1 MPPPVPPLA
10 STLALPNSPT
20 CSPST
25 WISPPLP
32 APVADVTLPAD
43 STVWP
48 LALSTILPFSPTTAL
63 FALSTPRWLTS
74 APAMPMLPPWA
85 MICPRFSAW
94 SAGADTSTRSCG
106 LPGSASC
113 TLRPAARITSPF
125 GAVMMPVFS
134 TLGAISS
141 TCPPLPPLMTP
152 ALLTPPAVAPAVKA
166 RLPDRKSSF
175 DKPRLDATRPF
186 TSTFAPWPKT
196 MPFGLIR
203 NTLPFDSRL
212 PRILLGSCPVMRL
225 STALLPFCW
234 MKRVISPAWM
244 EKLCQLMMVLGVFVI
259 EKMLPC

>member
-1 MPPPVPPLA
+1 M
-10 STLALPNSPT
+10 AL
-20 CSPST
+20 
-25 WISPPLP
+25 
-32 APVADVTLPAD
+32 VTLPA
-43 STVWP
+43 SSSALP
-48 LALSTILPFSPTTAL
+48 LALSTILPCSPTTAL
-63 FALSTPRWLTS
+63 LALSTPRWLTS

-85 MICPRFSAW
+85 MIWPRFSAW
-94 SAGADTSTRSCG
+94 SFGAETSTRNCG

-134 TLGAISS
+134 TFGAIKS
-141 TCPPLPPLMTP
+141 TCPPLPALMVP
-152 ALLTPPAVAPAVKA
+152 ALPTPPATPPAVNW
-166 RLPDRKSSF
+166 RLPARKSSF
-175 DKPRLDATRPF
+175 VMPRLDATSPF

-203 NTLPFDSRL
+203 KTLPFDSRL
-212 PRILLGSCPVMRL
+212 PRILLGSCPVMRF